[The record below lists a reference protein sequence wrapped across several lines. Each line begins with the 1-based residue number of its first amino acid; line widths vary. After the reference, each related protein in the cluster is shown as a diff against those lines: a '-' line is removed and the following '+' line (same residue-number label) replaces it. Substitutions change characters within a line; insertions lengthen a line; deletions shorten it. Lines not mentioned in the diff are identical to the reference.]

1 MQYFILKIIFY
12 SVFLISV
19 FSAKAQQKKYAIITI
34 AFYNLENLF
43 DYEDDPITF
52 DEDYLPDGKNLWNEK
67 KFNKKLENLATVIFQ
82 IGHKLTGNAPVIL
95 GVAEVENR
103 FVLEKLTE
111 QPQLKNANYGI
122 AHFNSPDRRGIDVGL
137 LYNRDQFQ
145 LENTRKHRLDL
156 KDETG
161 KPIYTRDQLCVS
173 GYLGEELFY
182 FIINHWPSRR
192 GGEKRSEPKR
202 IEAAKLTKKI
212 TDSIHTKTKDP
223 NIVIMGD
230 FNDDPNNKSF
240 KKILST
246 KSNILNNYNYP
257 YLYNPFEKMHKLGI
271 GSLAYRDKWNLFDQ
285 IIVSNSLLDSIGFK
299 LYKTNIYKPKFL
311 TNTKGKYKGY
321 PLRTFSGG
329 KYNAG
334 YSDHFPAYIYLVKKI

>member
-1 MQYFILKIIFY
+1 MKLLSINLIVLFISMSIQ
-12 SVFLISV
+12 
-19 FSAKAQQKKYAIITI
+19 AQKNNYAISTI

-52 DEDYLPDGKNLWNEK
+52 DEDYLPDGKNNWNEE
-67 KFNKKLENLATVIFQ
+67 KFHEKIDNLAAVISKIGAELTV
-82 IGHKLTGNAPVIL
+82 NAPTIL
-95 GVAEVENR
+95 GVAEIENR

-111 QPQLKNANYGI
+111 QKLLKNSNYGI

-137 LYNRDQFQ
+137 LYNRNQFQ
-145 LENTRKHRLDL
+145 FENSQKHRLFL
-156 KDETG
+156 KDEMG
-161 KPIYTRDQLCVS
+161 KHIYTRDQLCVS

-182 FIINHWPSRR
+182 FIVNHWPSRR

-202 IEAAKLTKKI
+202 IQAAQLTKRVV
-212 TDSIHTKTKDP
+212 DSIYAITVKP

-257 YLYNPFEKMHKLGI
+257 YLYNPFEKLHKKGI

-334 YSDHFPAYIYLVKKI
+334 YSDHFPVYVYLVKKI